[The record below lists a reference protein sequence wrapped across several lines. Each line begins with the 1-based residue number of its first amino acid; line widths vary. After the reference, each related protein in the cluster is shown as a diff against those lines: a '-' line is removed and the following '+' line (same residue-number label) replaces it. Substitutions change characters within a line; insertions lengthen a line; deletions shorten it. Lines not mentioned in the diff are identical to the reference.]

1 MKALILA
8 AGKGTRL
15 EPLTETQAKGMLPL
29 CGRPILDHLVQALV
43 EEGVRDI
50 TILVGYLGEHIRKHF
65 GDGERFGADISYLT
79 QEERLGTAHAIGQA
93 DFDED
98 FLVLNGD
105 TILPGESIR
114 AVVETHK
121 GCSATLGLL
130 EVDNPSLYGIVEME
144 GDLVKG
150 LTEKP
155 EKPLSNLASV
165 GVYAYSPE
173 IFDAIKRT
181 EKSPRDEYEITDS
194 ISLLI
199 DEGKVVKGARIEG
212 PFLDIGTP
220 WNYLDSNK
228 AVLDSIEME
237 VLGMVEDFVTIK
249 GEVHLGEG
257 SVIRS
262 GTYIEGPVYIG
273 RNSVVGPNTYL
284 RPYAT
289 IGDNCKVGNA
299 VEIKNSII
307 MEGTNVPHL
316 SYLGD
321 SIVGRNC
328 NFGAGAKVG
337 NLRLD
342 NMNVKMR
349 LKGELVD
356 SGRRKMGT
364 VIGDNVKLGLNVM
377 INSGRKIG
385 SNAMIGPGVVVDHDV
400 PSNSFM
406 VLRQDLVE
414 R

>member
-8 AGKGTRL
+8 AGRGTRL
-15 EPLTETQAKGMLPL
+15 EPLTETQAKCMLPL
-29 CGRPILDHLVQALV
+29 AGRPILEHLVEALV
-43 EEGVRDI
+43 KEGITDI
-50 TILVGYLGEHIRKHF
+50 TILVGHLGGQIEEHF
-65 GDGERFGADISYLT
+65 GSGEGFGAAISYLT
-79 QEERLGTAHAIGQA
+79 QEERLGTAHAVGQA
-93 DFDED
+93 SFDED

-105 TILPGESIR
+105 TILPGGSIG
-114 AVVETHK
+114 AVVEAHRDS
-121 GCSATLGLL
+121 SATLGLL
-130 EVDNPSLYGIVEME
+130 EVENPSLYGVVELEGDRVIGIVE
-144 GDLVKG
+144 
-150 LTEKP
+150 KP
-155 EKPLSNLASV
+155 DAPKSNLANA
-165 GVYAYSPE
+165 GLYAFSPE

-181 EKSPRDEYEITDS
+181 EKSPRGEYEITDS

-199 DEGKVVKGARIEG
+199 EEGRTVKGVTIEG
-212 PFLDIGTP
+212 SFLDIGTP

-228 AVLDSIEME
+228 ALLDSMEME

-249 GEVHLGEG
+249 GEIHLGEG
-257 SVIRS
+257 SVIKS

-284 RPYAT
+284 RSYTT

-316 SYLGD
+316 SYVGD
-321 SIVGRNC
+321 SIIGRYC
-328 NFGAGAKVG
+328 NFGAGTKVG

-342 NMNVKMR
+342 NRNVKMR

-406 VLRQDLVE
+406 VLKQDLVE